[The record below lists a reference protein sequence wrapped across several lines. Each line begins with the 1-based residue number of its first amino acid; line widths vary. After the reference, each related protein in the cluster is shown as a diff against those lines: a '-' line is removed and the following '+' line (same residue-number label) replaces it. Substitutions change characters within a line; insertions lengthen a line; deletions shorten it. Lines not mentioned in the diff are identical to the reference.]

1 MKIFKVISERKRGEH
16 KLKNDE
22 QLEAIVDD
30 HNIFCL
36 DCRYTSDHV
45 KKSRFVNSYEKDEV
59 ILYLCPKCKS
69 NKVVVI
75 LGDETIEVN

>member
-1 MKIFKVISERKRGEH
+1 M
-16 KLKNDE
+16 KNDE